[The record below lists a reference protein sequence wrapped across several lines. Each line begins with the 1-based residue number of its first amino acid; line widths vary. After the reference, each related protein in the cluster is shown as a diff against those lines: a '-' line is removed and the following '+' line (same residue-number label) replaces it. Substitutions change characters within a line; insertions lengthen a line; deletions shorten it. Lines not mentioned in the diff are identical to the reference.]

1 MKRAILL
8 WCFVATTGLW
18 SPAFAETVG
27 PAKIEPGQA
36 AAVGLDLRGLE
47 VGSDGSIVGTIVND
61 GGKVISNIELLVTHA
76 WSWSDERHPG
86 EDNPARAGVVRVTG
100 QIPPKGSQDFTYT
113 PHPPLPERTD
123 GSFRTT
129 AAVQSFSEV
138 GH

>member
-1 MKRAILL
+1 MRRTILL
-8 WCFVATTGLW
+8 WCFVAATAFW

-36 AAVGLDLRGLE
+36 AALGLELDELE
-47 VGSDGSIVGTIVND
+47 VGSDGSVMGTIVND
-61 GGKVISNIELLVTHA
+61 GARVISNIELLVTHA

-100 QIPPKGSQDFTYT
+100 EIPAKGSLAFSYT
-113 PHPPLPERTD
+113 PNPPLPERTD

-129 AAVQSFSEV
+129 AAVQSFTEV
-138 GH
+138 GD